1 MFIFSCL
8 KRTSTDRDEWEQSS
22 IVAETTVA
30 ELTVALGIFL
40 SLHPALKKISCVCL
54 KLVIVVV

>member
-8 KRTSTDRDEWEQSS
+8 KHTLTDRDEWEQSS

-40 SLHPALKKISCVCL
+40 SLHPALKKL
-54 KLVIVVV
+54 ALFA